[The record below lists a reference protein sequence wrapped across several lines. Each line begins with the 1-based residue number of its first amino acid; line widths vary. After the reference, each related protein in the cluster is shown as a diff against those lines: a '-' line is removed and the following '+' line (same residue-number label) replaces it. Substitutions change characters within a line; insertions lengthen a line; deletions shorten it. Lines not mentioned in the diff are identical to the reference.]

1 MCDASLMDDSA
12 ESDRITAA
20 VSEMLPTSVRPWR
33 VRVDRNPHTGSW
45 AVGLEHEASFG
56 LGFDMGEQV
65 ADGDATI
72 DRIRIWLGYSDHEL
86 RRVATAPAL
95 EHPDE
100 VLDIRGL
107 AHIFNWSKLEV
118 SSVVRMV
125 ERWTLTA
132 AEAEWLI
139 TSIGRD
145 ADPPSPSRDF

>member
-1 MCDASLMDDSA
+1 MS
-12 ESDRITAA
+12 
-20 VSEMLPTSVRPWR
+20 
-33 VRVDRNPHTGSW
+33 VDRNPHTRSW

-65 ADGDATI
+65 ADADATI

-139 TSIGRD
+139 ASIGRD